1 MPKTQVRPII
11 KKKKKV
17 TRRGSALT
25 TPGARKKSVV
35 LSEFEKLKLKN
46 KRKRIKAESELDESR
61 DKFAVKKLER
71 LVKESIDYLN
81 RTAIPHT
88 PHEIDGVPAR
98 PKGFSGSTLPRLT
111 SESEY
116 ATERFKE
123 VKELIRLRD
132 QKKKALKK
140 KKKLKGVER
149 KRKSSPTK
157 KRK

>member
-1 MPKTQVRPII
+1 
-11 KKKKKV
+11 
-17 TRRGSALT
+17 
-25 TPGARKKSVV
+25 
-35 LSEFEKLKLKN
+35 LKN
-46 KRKRIKAESELDESR
+46 KRERIKEELELDESR

-81 RTAIPHT
+81 RGRLAHV
-88 PHEIDGVPAR
+88 IDGEYDR
-98 PKGFSGSTLPRLT
+98 PKGFSGSTQIPLRRKFM
-111 SESEY
+111 SEREKFR
-116 ATERFKE
+116 EKE

>member
-1 MPKTQVRPII
+1 MPN

-46 KRKRIKAESELDESR
+46 KRERIKEELELDESR

-81 RTAIPHT
+81 RGRPAHV
-88 PHEIDGVPAR
+88 IDGEYDR
-98 PKGFSGSTLPRLT
+98 PKGFSGSTQIPLRRKFM
-111 SESEY
+111 SEREKFR
-116 ATERFKE
+116 EKE